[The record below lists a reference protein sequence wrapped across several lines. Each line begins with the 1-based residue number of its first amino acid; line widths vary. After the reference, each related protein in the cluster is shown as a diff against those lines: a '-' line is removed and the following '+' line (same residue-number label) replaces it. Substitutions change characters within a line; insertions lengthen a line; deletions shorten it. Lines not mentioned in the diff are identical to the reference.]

1 MYATVKLLY
10 SSTMQ
15 RGRDTCRSIRKT
27 YDAILKVLTA
37 WRWLPAILVGI
48 PVLYIIGFLI
58 YSSAITS
65 LLASFLSGTG
75 YTIFGVLMLAWIL
88 AIISIWKT
96 YPNLISVSVFIYKCI
111 GHWSLVSF
119 LILLFYGMHY
129 GAAAHI
135 YYLVAFLLPPIL
147 LLLFCADMMRA
158 TRTRMFSEMERAI
171 SPENVTIP
179 LETPVVISEI

>member
-1 MYATVKLLY
+1 MYATVQTLY
-10 SSTMQ
+10 NSTMQ
-15 RGRDTCRSIRKT
+15 RGRDTCRSMRKT

-48 PVLYIIGFLI
+48 PVVYIIGFLI
-58 YSSAITS
+58 YSSAMTS

-75 YTIFGVLMLAWIL
+75 YTIFGVLMIAWIL
-88 AIISIWKT
+88 VIISIWKT
-96 YPNLISVSVFIYKCI
+96 YPNLISMSVFIYKCI

-129 GAAAHI
+129 GSAAH

-147 LLLFCADMMRA
+147 LLLFCADILRA
-158 TRTRMFSEMERAI
+158 IRTRMFADLERPT
-171 SPENVTIP
+171 SPENVTRP
-179 LETPVVISEI
+179 LETSVVIREI

>member
-1 MYATVKLLY
+1 
-10 SSTMQ
+10 MQ

-48 PVLYIIGFLI
+48 PVFYIIGFLI
-58 YSSAITS
+58 YSSAMTS
-65 LLASFLSGTG
+65 LLAPFLSGTG

-129 GAAAHI
+129 GAATHI

-158 TRTRMFSEMERAI
+158 TRTRMFAELERAT

-179 LETPVVISEI
+179 LDTPVVISEV